1 MTVKQMANFI
11 AKELGYDSLDQ
22 MKRHIQYLR
31 RLSPVEFR
39 DGDSNKNKEGAQTK

>member
-1 MTVKQMANFI
+1 MTVKEVATMV

-31 RLSPVEFR
+31 RLAPAEFR
-39 DGDSNKNKEGAQTK
+39 HEGKVKQPIGDDK